1 MILKEKNPMQLIE
14 NHTTTGIPFSDNAK
28 LSARNVDVFYG
39 DKQAIFD
46 VNLDIGANEV
56 IALIG
61 PSGCGKS
68 TLLNFLCVTLPAT
81 FRASG
86 EVRLN
91 NKSLTCLAVEQ
102 RKVGIL
108 YQSPLLFPH
117 MNNLENL
124 MFAIPARIKGKQR
137 QALALDKLSQFNLA
151 DKALSTPQHLSG
163 GQQARIALLRT
174 LLSEP
179 EYLLLD
185 EPFGKLDSTLRQSV
199 REFVLEQV
207 QISKLPTI
215 LVTHDTED
223 CQAMGNNVLQLA

>member
-1 MILKEKNPMQLIE
+1 MSALTITDVSIYLTDKPL
-14 NHTTTGIPFSDNAK
+14 
-28 LSARNVDVFYG
+28 LSALSFS
-39 DKQAIFD
+39 
-46 VNLDIGANEV
+46 VNEGEV
-56 IALIG
+56 LSIMG

-68 TLLNFLCVTLPAT
+68 TLLNFLCGTLPTT

-223 CQAMGNNVLQLA
+223 CQAMGNNVLHLA

>member
-1 MILKEKNPMQLIE
+1 MSALTLTNVSIYLADKLLMPTL
-14 NHTTTGIPFSDNAK
+14 SLSVNAGEV
-28 LSARNVDVFYG
+28 LS
-39 DKQAIFD
+39 IM
-46 VNLDIGANEV
+46 
-56 IALIG
+56 G

-68 TLLNFLCVTLPAT
+68 TLLNFLCGTLPPA
-81 FRASG
+81 FRATG
-86 EVRLN
+86 EVSLN
-91 NKSLTCLAVEQ
+91 QKNLTSLAVEQ
-102 RKVGIL
+102 RKVGVL

-124 MFAIPARIKGKQR
+124 MFAIPAHIKGKQR
-137 QALALDKLSQFNLA
+137 QALALDKLAQFNLA
-151 DKALSTPQHLSG
+151 DKALSTPQQLSG

-207 QISKLPTI
+207 HINKLPTI
-215 LVTHDTED
+215 LVTHDVED
-223 CQAMGNNVLQLA
+223 CQAMGNNVLHLG

>member
-1 MILKEKNPMQLIE
+1 MSALTITDVSIYLTDKPL
-14 NHTTTGIPFSDNAK
+14 
-28 LSARNVDVFYG
+28 LSALSFS
-39 DKQAIFD
+39 
-46 VNLDIGANEV
+46 VNEGEV
-56 IALIG
+56 LSIMG

-68 TLLNFLCVTLPAT
+68 TLLNFLCGTLPAT

-223 CQAMGNNVLQLA
+223 CQAMGNNVLHLA

>member
-1 MILKEKNPMQLIE
+1 MSALTLTDVSIYLTDKPLI
-14 NHTTTGIPFSDNAK
+14 NTLSFSVNQGEV
-28 LSARNVDVFYG
+28 LS
-39 DKQAIFD
+39 IM
-46 VNLDIGANEV
+46 
-56 IALIG
+56 G

-68 TLLNFLCVTLPAT
+68 TLLNFLCGTLPST
-81 FRASG
+81 FRATG
-86 EVRLN
+86 EVHLN
-91 NKSLTCLAVEQ
+91 NKILTSLAVEQ

-124 MFAIPARIKGKQR
+124 MFAIPAYIKGKQR

-207 QISKLPTI
+207 KISKLPTI

-223 CQAMGNNVLQLA
+223 CQAMGNNVLHLG

>member
-1 MILKEKNPMQLIE
+1 MSALTITDVSIYLTDKPL
-14 NHTTTGIPFSDNAK
+14 
-28 LSARNVDVFYG
+28 LSALSFS
-39 DKQAIFD
+39 
-46 VNLDIGANEV
+46 VNEGEV
-56 IALIG
+56 LSIMG

-68 TLLNFLCVTLPAT
+68 TLLNFLCGTLPAT
-81 FRASG
+81 FRATG

-91 NKSLTCLAVEQ
+91 NKILTSLAVEQ

-223 CQAMGNNVLQLA
+223 CQAMGNNVLHLA

>member
-1 MILKEKNPMQLIE
+1 MSALTITDVSIYLTDKPL
-14 NHTTTGIPFSDNAK
+14 
-28 LSARNVDVFYG
+28 LSALSFS
-39 DKQAIFD
+39 
-46 VNLDIGANEV
+46 VNEGEV
-56 IALIG
+56 LSIMG

-68 TLLNFLCVTLPAT
+68 TLLNFLCGTLPAT

-91 NKSLTCLAVEQ
+91 NKSLTRLAVEQ

-223 CQAMGNNVLQLA
+223 CQAMGNNVLHLA